1 MGASSSTCSSST
13 ATNNHGSKY
22 DVFLSFRGED
32 SASDSFKS
40 HLCCALSQKHI
51 ETFFVDDDKLKR
63 GDEISPA
70 LLRAI
75 EESKISVVIFS
86 KDYASSKGCL
96 RELAEIIK
104 YKKMNKKIVIPVFYQ
119 VNPSDVRNQT
129 GSFKDAFAKHYKQV
143 SKEELQTWREALT
156 EASNLSGWDSSVTR
170 PESRL
175 VDEIVKDVSKKLN
188 DMFASTDFRGLV
200 GVDSRIEK
208 VKSLLGM
215 ETLDF
220 RVVGIWGMGG
230 IGKTTIAGAV
240 FNQISCQFDG
250 SCCFVANVRE
260 ESENCGGVVHL
271 RDKVISKILG
281 ENLNLG
287 TPNIPPI
294 VKRRLQSKKV
304 FIVLDDVNSLKQ
316 LDILAGG
323 LDRFGPGSRVII
335 TTRDKQLLLNF
346 VAAYNIYEV
355 EALDKREALQLFCN
369 CAFKEDHIPKDLM
382 VFAHRAVDYAKGN
395 PLALKVLGSSLY
407 RKTAQDWESAL
418 HKLHKIPNPEIHN
431 ILRIGY
437 DALDRE
443 EKNILLDI
451 GCFFKGE
458 YRNYVM
464 ELLNSC
470 YFSAQAGL
478 SVLVD
483 KSLITISAGTI
494 DLHDLLQ
501 EMCWEI
507 VRQESS
513 NNPGERS
520 RLYGYEDVYQ
530 VLRRNTG
537 TESVK
542 GILLDMS
549 KIKNIDL
556 SSQAFDNMCNLRFLR
571 LYDWTRRFGDP
582 TNVCKV
588 HLPCGLNYLPDG
600 LRYLNWHGYPSRVL
614 PANLSLENLVE
625 LDLFDSNVE
634 QLWEGKKHVPR
645 LKRLILG
652 HSQQLTRIPD
662 LSGSPYLEVIDLV
675 DCRSLV
681 DISSSIQHLNNLNYL
696 RLEGCESLGSFS
708 RDIHFES
715 LKNLDLSSCINLKK
729 FPQVLGN
736 IEILSLKGSEV
747 EVVPSSVESLSKLA
761 LLNLSDCARLK
772 HIPTNICKVKSL
784 RILNLKNCSQ
794 LKRFPEILETME
806 RLEILDLSGTAVKEI
821 PHTIEHLNGL
831 LRLFL
836 RGCKNLETLPSSISN
851 LASLLELDL
860 SNCTKLDKLPVNIF
874 SLSSLQTL
882 ALRGNNFESLPKSIK
897 RLSKLRNLWL
907 NDCKKLQSFTALP
920 LGLKYLEAENCGQLQ
935 SLPDASSFAE
945 LVTSA
950 HSIGG
955 GLNLNFIFTNCLK
968 LSQEASSNVLAELL
982 PIIKRIATTEK
993 EHQKEVNIGICYPG
1007 SEIPDWFRYQSCGS
1021 SINIQ
1026 LPQHNDCNRKI
1037 LGFALCVVIA
1047 FEKYFIYDGHPRTI
1061 PYECCVNSKTVGR
1074 WVKFRGYLTVR
1085 SDREYEDRVS
1095 IDLDHVVL
1103 GYRGYSN
1110 VKLLEDDY
1118 ATCSVKFE
1126 APDEGQHCKVKCCGV
1141 CPVYAE
1147 PKIIQPSIYVEKFDS
1162 TNQDSMET
1170 MVGGQTETSGR
1181 GSGSGRYENEEMDPH
1196 PKTIAENKSR
1206 LLINNKVI
1214 PFYRT
1219 LCDGVFLLHCYCWNF
1234 LVCLFCRLCGLYG
1247 ETNITQPKIS
1257 PEKFNATSQA
1267 SEETTVE
1274 AYTKFPSE
1282 ADTSASGSG
1291 YRSNE
1296 EKMEPFHPKTKS
1308 AHFINNKADLL
1319 HHTLLQ
1325 GIGLFYCYGWSFLVC
1340 FFGGLCVFGLLGL
1353 LLFHLSTRCEIYLSY
1368 HAQNMQ
1374 FRRI

>member
-13 ATNNHGSKY
+13 TTTTTTNSQGRKY

-40 HLCCALSQKHI
+40 HLCGALSQKHI
-51 ETFFVDDDKLKR
+51 ETFVVDDDDKLKR
-63 GDEISPA
+63 GDETSPA
-70 LLRAI
+70 LLRTI

-86 KDYASSKGCL
+86 EDYASSKGCL

-104 YKKMNKKIVIPVFYQ
+104 YKKMNNKIVIPVFYQ
-119 VNPSDVRNQT
+119 VNPSDVRKQT

-175 VDEIVKDVSKKLN
+175 VDEIVKDVLKKLN

-250 SCCFVANVRE
+250 CCCFVANVRE
-260 ESENCGGVVHL
+260 ESENCGGVVYL
-271 RDKVISKILG
+271 RDKVLSKILG

-304 FIVLDDVNSLKQ
+304 FIVLDDVSSLKQ
-316 LDILAGG
+316 LEILAGG
-323 LDRFGPGSRVII
+323 LHRFGPGSRVII

-369 CAFKEDHIPKDLM
+369 CAFRENHIPKDLM

-407 RKTAQDWESAL
+407 RKTEQDWESAL
-418 HKLHKIPNPEIHN
+418 HKLHKIPNPEVHN

-443 EKNILLDI
+443 ERNILLDI

-458 YRNYVM
+458 YRDHVI

-483 KSLITISAGTI
+483 KSLITISTSKI
-494 DLHDLLQ
+494 NMHDLLQ

-520 RLYGYEDVYQ
+520 RLYGHEDVYQ

-556 SSQAFDNMCNLRFLR
+556 SSQAFENMWNLRFLK

-582 TNVCKV
+582 TNISKV

-634 QLWEGKKHVPR
+634 QLWEGKKHVPS

-652 HSQQLTRIPD
+652 HSQQLTRIPN
-662 LSGSPYLEVIDLV
+662 LSGSPNLEVIDLI

-708 RDIHFES
+708 RDVHFES

-729 FPQVLGN
+729 FPQVSGN
-736 IEILSLKGSEV
+736 IEMLSLKGSEV
-747 EVVPSSVESLSKLA
+747 EEVPSSVESLSKLK
-761 LLNLSDCARLK
+761 LLDLSDCARLK
-772 HIPTNICKVKSL
+772 HVPTSICKVKSL
-784 RILNLKNCSQ
+784 RFLILKNCSQ
-794 LKRFPEILETME
+794 LEHFPEILETME
-806 RLEILDLSGTAVKEI
+806 RLETLDLSGTAVKEL
-821 PHTIEHLNGL
+821 PLSIEHLNGL

-836 RGCKNLETLPSSISN
+836 RGCKNLETLPSSIRN
-851 LASLLELDL
+851 LASLLEFDL
-860 SNCTKLDKLPVNIF
+860 SDCSRLDKLPVNMGNLKSLENLTAGRGVESQSPSSTPCLRSLIECLAFRPSSGLSF
-874 SLSSLQTL
+874 SLEDLCLNNCHLTEIPEDIGCLSSLKTL
-882 ALRGNNFESLPKSIK
+882 QLCKNDFEGLPTSIKQLPK
-897 RLSKLRNLWL
+897 LETLLL
-907 NDCKKLQSFTALP
+907 NDCNMLRSVTVLPLNLLILEAMNCKQLQALP
-920 LGLKYLEAENCGQLQ
+920 NTSE
-935 SLPDASSFAE
+935 FAE
-945 LVTSA
+945 FITSERSTWRNS
-950 HSIGG
+950 H
-955 GLNLNFIFTNCLK
+955 LTNLDFMFTNSPK
-968 LSQEASSNVLAELL
+968 LNDKAFSNVFAESLQ
-982 PIIKRIATTEK
+982 IIQRMATEGK
-993 EHQKEVNIGICYPG
+993 KYQKEVRVSICYPG
-1007 SEIPDWFRYQSCGS
+1007 SKIPEWFRYQSFGS
-1021 SINIQ
+1021 SVNIQ
-1026 LPQHNDCNRKI
+1026 LSPNNCSNSKF
-1037 LGFALCVVIA
+1037 LGFALCAVVA
-1047 FEKYFIYDGHPRTI
+1047 FEGYCYTGEFSVGI
-1061 PYECCVNSKTVGR
+1061 PYDCFFQTDSGNRVTFKG
-1074 WVKFRGYLTVR
+1074 KLTVR
-1085 SDREYEDRVS
+1085 ADRNYKDS
-1095 IDLDHVVL
+1095 IFIDSDHVVL
-1103 GYRGYSN
+1103 GY
-1110 VKLLEDDY
+1110 DDY
-1118 ATCSVKFE
+1118 SRVKIRM
-1126 APDEGQHCKVKCCGV
+1126 DEFTTCKVMFRVPEDSSPRIPLGDFFKRENMFRAPGTSQTCRLKFCGV
-1141 CPVYAE
+1141 CPIYAE
-1147 PKIIQPSIYVEKFDS
+1147 PERIQTSISDEKCGS
-1162 TNQDSMET
+1162 TNQDL
-1170 MVGGQTETSGR
+1170 VP
-1181 GSGSGRYENEEMDPH
+1181 D
-1196 PKTIAENKSR
+1196 PKTIPEKK
-1206 LLINNKVI
+1206 LTLFIDNKVV
-1214 PFYRT
+1214 PFHQT
-1219 LCDGVFLLHCYCWNF
+1219 LHDKFDLWFCYCWIF
-1234 LVCLFCRLCGLYG
+1234 VVCLFC
-1247 ETNITQPKIS
+1247 
-1257 PEKFNATSQA
+1257 
-1267 SEETTVE
+1267 
-1274 AYTKFPSE
+1274 
-1282 ADTSASGSG
+1282 
-1291 YRSNE
+1291 
-1296 EKMEPFHPKTKS
+1296 
-1308 AHFINNKADLL
+1308 
-1319 HHTLLQ
+1319 
-1325 GIGLFYCYGWSFLVC
+1325 
-1340 FFGGLCVFGLLGL
+1340 GLCVFGI
-1353 LLFHLSTRCEIYLSY
+1353 LLFLVLQLSTRCETYLSS
-1368 HAQNMQ
+1368 HVQNM
-1374 FRRI
+1374 RG

>member
-40 HLCCALSQKHI
+40 HLKSTCALSQKHI

-129 GSFKDAFAKHYKQV
+129 ESFKDAFAKHYKQV

-170 PESRL
+170 TESRL
-175 VDEIVKDVSKKLN
+175 VDEIVKDVWKKLN
-188 DMFASTDFRGLV
+188 DMFASNDFRGLV

-208 VKSLLGM
+208 VKSLLGV

-250 SCCFVANVRE
+250 SCCFVANVRD

-304 FIVLDDVNSLKQ
+304 FIVLNDVNSLKQ

-355 EALDKREALQLFCN
+355 EALDKREALLLFCN
-369 CAFKEDHIPKDLM
+369 CAFKEDHIPKDLT

-470 YFSAQAGL
+470 YFSAQARL

-513 NNPGERS
+513 NNPGEHS
-520 RLYGYEDVYQ
+520 RLYGHED
-530 VLRRNTG
+530 G

-556 SSQAFDNMCNLRFLR
+556 SSQAFENMCNLGFLK

-582 TNVCKV
+582 TNICKV
-588 HLPCGLNYLPDG
+588 HLPCGLNSLPDG

-614 PANLSLENLVE
+614 PTNLKHWENLVE
-625 LDLFDSNVE
+625 LNLFDSNVE

-662 LSGSPYLEVIDLV
+662 LLGSPYLEVIDLV

-696 RLEGCESLGSFS
+696 RLEGRESLGSFS
-708 RDIHFES
+708 RDVHFES
-715 LKNLDLSSCINLKK
+715 LKNLDLSSCINLK
-729 FPQVLGN
+729 N
-736 IEILSLKGSEV
+736 LKGSEV
-747 EVVPSSVESLSKLA
+747 EVVPSSVESLSKLK
-761 LLNLSDCARLK
+761 LLNLLDCARLK
-772 HIPTNICKVKSL
+772 HVPTDICKVKSL

-794 LKRFPEILETME
+794 LERFLEILETME
-806 RLEILDLSGTAVKEI
+806 RLEILDLSGAPVKEI
-821 PHTIEHLNGL
+821 PHMIEHLNGL

-836 RGCKNLETLPSSISN
+836 KGCKNLETLPSSISN

-945 LVTSA
+945 L
-950 HSIGG
+950 
-955 GLNLNFIFTNCLK
+955 
-968 LSQEASSNVLAELL
+968 
-982 PIIKRIATTEK
+982 

-1007 SEIPDWFRYQSCGS
+1007 IEIPDWFRYQSCGS

-1026 LPQHNDCNRKI
+1026 LPRHNDCNRKI

-1074 WVKFRGYLTVR
+1074 WVKFRGYLTVC

-1118 ATCSVKFE
+1118 ATC
-1126 APDEGQHCKVKCCGV
+1126 QNCKVKCCGA

-1147 PKIIQPSIYVEKFDS
+1147 PKIIQPSIYVQKFDS

-1170 MVGGQTETSGR
+1170 MVGGQTETSG
-1181 GSGSGRYENEEMDPH
+1181 SGMDSDH
-1196 PKTIAENKSR
+1196 I
-1206 LLINNKVI
+1206 
-1214 PFYRT
+1214 F
-1219 LCDGVFLLHCYCWNF
+1219 
-1234 LVCLFCRLCGLYG
+1234 
-1247 ETNITQPKIS
+1247 
-1257 PEKFNATSQA
+1257 
-1267 SEETTVE
+1267 
-1274 AYTKFPSE
+1274 
-1282 ADTSASGSG
+1282 
-1291 YRSNE
+1291 
-1296 EKMEPFHPKTKS
+1296 
-1308 AHFINNKADLL
+1308 
-1319 HHTLLQ
+1319 
-1325 GIGLFYCYGWSFLVC
+1325 SFD
-1340 FFGGLCVFGLLGL
+1340 
-1353 LLFHLSTRCEIYLSY
+1353 
-1368 HAQNMQ
+1368 
-1374 FRRI
+1374 FRRLPCGH